1 MRQACILFHISTSVY
16 YYKPKLSKEN
26 HDIANKLIE
35 LAQLNKRW
43 GFWMMHHYLRSLGHS
58 WNHKR
63 VYRIYTELQL
73 NLRRKYKQRL
83 PSRIKEPLLQPLYPN
98 LTWSMDF
105 MEDRLYHG
113 VRFRSFNIIDDFN
126 RECLNITLDTS
137 INSKR
142 VIRQLNELIAWRGK
156 PKYLRV
162 DNGPEFIA
170 HVLEQWCEKNGIT
183 LKFIQKGK
191 PSQNGYIERFNRTYR
206 EEVLDSFSFESLN
219 QARLFTQAWIWMY
232 NNERPHKSLEYKT
245 PTKFLL
251 KYGKLHLPASQRTEF
266 PTLQQDININWKIL
280 NLNVANWE
288 AFTTLS

>member
-1 MRQACILFHISTSVY
+1 LRQACLLFSISTSVY
-16 YYKPKLSKEN
+16 YYKPKLSKQN
-26 HDIANKLIE
+26 QFIADQLIE
-35 LAQLNKRW
+35 LANLNKRW
-43 GFWMMHHYLRSLGHS
+43 GFWMMHNYLRGLGYV

-63 VYRIYTELQL
+63 VYRIYTDLQL
-73 NLRRKYKQRL
+73 NLRRKYKQRQ
-83 PSRIKEPLLQPLYPN
+83 PARIKEPLLQPLYPN

-105 MEDRLYHG
+105 MEDRLHHG
-113 VRFRSFNIIDDFN
+113 VKFRSFNIIDDFN

-142 VIRQLNELIAWRGK
+142 VIRQLKELIDWRGK
-156 PKYLRV
+156 PLFLRV

-170 HVLEQWCEKNGIT
+170 SALKNWCDDNDID

-191 PSQNGYIERFNRTYR
+191 PSQNGFIERFNRTYR

-232 NNERPHKSLEYKT
+232 NNERPHKSLQYKT

-251 KYGKLHLPASQRTEF
+251 KYGKLHHHHSQQTEF
-266 PTLQQDININWKIL
+266 PTFQQDININWKFL
-280 NLNVANWE
+280 NLNVAN
-288 AFTTLS
+288 